1 MIRIFKANLQI
12 RKKLIHSQQAQH
24 KENVIYIYIYIYI
37 YIMMINQSKKLLAEK
52 VKKW

>member
-24 KENVIYIYIYIYI
+24 KENVIYIYI
-37 YIMMINQSKKLLAEK
+37 MMINQSKKLLAEK